1 MLFAVVFLI
10 GFAQFLA
17 IGGLHRFGVWL
28 PGLLAVGA
36 LMAQSAWVNGD
47 RWGGL
52 RGMLVWGGMTWLL
65 ALDNAIPWACLL
77 IVAWCAFQPR
87 WFGRRP

>member
-1 MLFAVVFLI
+1 
-10 GFAQFLA
+10 
-17 IGGLHRFGVWL
+17 
-28 PGLLAVGA
+28 
-36 LMAQSAWVNGD
+36 MAQSAWVNGD